1 MPQNLIQP
9 RLQPQVNYLYEIKIS
24 SFLKIIDD
32 TTLVQKCYKEQ
43 ELGKISLPSSYMKW
57 YHFNPLLVF
66 VKTHLKIS
74 YLPNLIFLV
83 ERLFHYFMLWQ
94 LLFFF

>member
-43 ELGKISLPSSYMKW
+43 RTGQD
-57 YHFNPLLVF
+57 LLA
-66 VKTHLKIS
+66 
-74 YLPNLIFLV
+74 
-83 ERLFHYFMLWQ
+83 Q
-94 LLFFF
+94 LLYEVISF